1 MASTYL
7 SRTPS
12 SASNRKTWTWSAWVK
27 RSSLSTG
34 NQVLFQGIEGGFPEK
49 IQFTGSDIL
58 EYDHDISGTDYTVF
72 VTDRRF
78 RDTNGWYHIV
88 VAKDTTQ
95 STETNR
101 VKIYVN
107 GEQQSLS
114 EYQLGYPPQNYDG
127 AINNNVVH
135 NIGANNSSS
144 SEVFDGCMSHVHFTD
159 GNVYDAS
166 TFGLTDATTGAWKIN
181 TAPNVTYGTN
191 GYFIFNNDS
200 SVTDQSGQSNNWT
213 VATGTLTK
221 TEDCPSNVFA
231 TLNPLADYHA
241 NITFS
246 YGNNKTV
253 SPGDRHDFAVST
265 LGMNVGS
272 GKFYAEFKL
281 VAAAGSDHCVVGISD
296 HNYMGNNEELSQENY
311 SIAYVNGGTLRS
323 SGTNAATGVGTY
335 TAGDIIG
342 VAVDMENLK
351 IYWHKNGTYV
361 NSGDPTSGSTG
372 TGAVSIHN
380 INTSPNS
387 SSRGQGNYFLAV
399 GNWHSGAASTWEA
412 NFGNG
417 YFGTTAVSSAG
428 TNASNNG
435 IFEYDVPSGY
445 TALSTKGLNL

>member
-1 MASTYL
+1 MASTGLSKTFSSSPTNNKKGTISLWMKRSALGSCQIGPSVAGAGGGNCGLQIDNNDKLYMYL
-7 SRTPS
+7 AYVGGTWYGEFLT
-12 SASNRKTWTWSAWVK
+12 NRK
-27 RSSLSTG
+27 
-34 NQVLFQGIEGGFPEK
+34 
-49 IQFTGSDIL
+49 
-58 EYDHDISGTDYTVF
+58 
-72 VTDRRF
+72 F
-78 RDTNGWYHIV
+78 RDINAWYHIV
-88 VAKDTTQ
+88 IAWDTTQ
-95 STETNR
+95 STSTDR
-101 VKIYVN
+101 MKLYVN
-107 GEQQSLS
+107 GVQETSLATAN
-114 EYQLGYPPQNYDG
+114 YPDQDRVTTFGNATAHYINYWNNG
-127 AINNNVVH
+127 AY
-135 NIGANNSSS
+135 
-144 SEVFDGCMSHVHFTD
+144 FDGVMSHLHYTD
-159 GNVYDAS
+159 GYTYAAS
-166 TFGLTDATTGAWKIN
+166 DFGETDSTTGEWKIKTN
-181 TAPNVTYGTN
+181 PNVTYGNN
-191 GYFIFNNDS
+191 GYFILKDGN